1 MKIAINGE
9 IIDTENIY
17 KIDKIYEY
25 GSEYSDMF
33 DSLGFNIDLFNDKTI
48 EVTVTLPIYFYGYGE
63 SISRKELGN
72 KQDTGIIMEDATM
85 EDFRKMPEYI
95 EALTKI
101 SNLRDEIIKIWSNN
115 QGTIP
120 QFNI

>member
-9 IIDTENIY
+9 IIDTESIY

-25 GSEYSDMF
+25 ESEYSDMF
-33 DSLGFNIDLFNDKTI
+33 DSLRFNIDLFNDKTI
-48 EVTVTLPIYFYGYGE
+48 EVKVTLPIYFYGYGE
-63 SISRKELGN
+63 SISRKELVN
-72 KQDTGIIMEDATM
+72 KQDTDIIMEDATI

-95 EALTKI
+95 EAHAKI